1 MLGVTG
7 KTDLNLRRAGA
18 VFFFADQ
25 TFLAVIRLH
34 AVFGSQ
40 ELGEEFGFVHDG
52 PGAIDCRLESEAYA
66 KVWELRRVFEFAM
79 KGGREPFVP
88 LKHSVTR
95 CISRWIVL
103 VFITRLRSY
112 FLSSSPFSPHYA
124 WPLTSYLPLIAQLQN
139 GAFKTMKS
147 ALSFVS
153 TLKHQSIV

>member
-40 ELGEEFGFVHDG
+40 ELGEEFAFVHDG

-79 KGGREPFVP
+79 KGRRELFVP
-88 LKHSVTR
+88 LQHFVER
-95 CISRWIVL
+95 FISRWIVF
-103 VFITRLRSY
+103 VFITRL
-112 FLSSSPFSPHYA
+112 LS
-124 WPLTSYLPLIAQLQN
+124 
-139 GAFKTMKS
+139 
-147 ALSFVS
+147 
-153 TLKHQSIV
+153 